1 MTAEKLAH
9 AIQEHGHRHVIYI
22 PDKNEIT
29 KTLVNIV
36 RPNDIVIT
44 VGAGDIWQVGRELLD
59 KLGGAS

>member
-1 MTAEKLAH
+1 M
-9 AIQEHGHRHVIYI
+9 IYI

-29 KTLVNIV
+29 KTLADIV

-59 KLGGAS
+59 KLGGSDEASGNR